1 MSFATIHTTAGLLA
15 LVQSQALGVPINL
28 TEMAVGDGLGVA
40 VIPDPEQTGLARE
53 RFRAGIN
60 RVYKPDPS
68 GRPNAYAAELMIPA
82 AEGGFTLREVGL
94 FNANGTLFVVGS
106 LPETYKPVANEGAF
120 ADTVVRVEF
129 EVSNAA
135 VITLVVDP
143 NVSIATQTWVANNA
157 NACSIIPGG
166 TTGQVLRK
174 ATNGC
179 GDTEWADPTDVNVT
193 VSTIE
198 EFQTLAAAQ
207 TQVDLVIVNT
217 AGLAVYIDGLRL
229 PLKAGADGWQPNG
242 SISSRLHLGQAY
254 AGSEIIAVQNEPAS
268 DLPDA
273 LLQAQNLSDV
283 PDKALGRA
291 NLGVLSIEATKQR
304 TPAGALMDFAMATAP
319 TGWLK
324 CNGATVGRVAYAEL
338 FAAIGTAWGDGD
350 GVNTFR
356 LPDLRGE
363 FRRGWDD
370 GRGIDSSRAFGSG
383 QGHNMQTHYHGTGQ
397 FLADNE
403 DNFSFI
409 SRAWSGS
416 YFSRRSDGN
425 HNYLTTGTLT
435 GGTGNNRDTGTGN
448 QQLLS
453 GSETR
458 SRNVAVLSCI
468 KF

>member
-15 LVQSQALGVPINL
+15 LVQSQALGMPINL
-28 TEMAVGDGLGVA
+28 TEMSVGDGLGVA
-40 VIPDPEQTGLARE
+40 VTPDPDQTGLVRE
-53 RFRAGIN
+53 RFRAVIN
-60 RVYKPDPS
+60 RIYKPDPS
-68 GRPNAYAAELMIPA
+68 GRPNAYAAELVIPA

-94 FNANGTLFVVGS
+94 FDANGTLFVVGS

-198 EFQTLAAAQ
+198 EFQTLATGQ

-229 PLKAGADGWQPNG
+229 PLKAGADGWQPDG
-242 SISSRLHLGQAY
+242 SISSRMHLGQAY
-254 AGSEIIAVQNEPAS
+254 DGSEIIAVQNEPAS

-273 LLQAQNLSDV
+273 LLQAQNLADV
-283 PDKALGRA
+283 LDKALGRA

-304 TPAGALMDFAMATAP
+304 TPAGALMDFAMSAVP
-319 TGWLK
+319 TGWLR
-324 CNGATVGRVAYAEL
+324 CNGATIGRAAYAEL
-338 FAAIGTAWGDGD
+338 FAAIGTAWGVGD
-350 GVNTFR
+350 GSLTFN

-370 GRGIDSSRAFGSG
+370 GRGVDPNRAFSSSQSDAFRSHTHLVKEGTVNPNMSG
-383 QGHNMQTHYHGTGQ
+383 MQDILASGDDYTRTVDHYSKT
-397 FLADNE
+397 
-403 DNFSFI
+403 I
-409 SRAWSGS
+409 S
-416 YFSRRSDGN
+416 
-425 HNYLTTGTLT
+425 T
-435 GGTGNNRDTGTGN
+435 GGA
-448 QQLLS
+448 
-453 GSETR
+453 ETR
-458 SRNVAVLSCI
+458 PRNVAVLSCI

>member
-94 FNANGTLFVVGS
+94 FDANGTLFAVGN
-106 LPETYKPVANEGAF
+106 LPETYKPAAGDGAF

-229 PLKAGADGWQPNG
+229 PLKPGVDGWQPNG

-273 LLQAQNLSDV
+273 LLRDQNLADI
-283 PDKALGRA
+283 PLTWKARE
-291 NLGVLSIEATKQR
+291 NLGVMSILHSKQR

-324 CNGATVGRVAYAEL
+324 CNGAMVSRTAYAEL
-338 FAAIGTAWGDGD
+338 FAAIGTVWGVGDGAL
-350 GVNTFR
+350 TFN

-363 FRRGWDD
+363 FRRGLDD
-370 GRGIDSSRAFGSG
+370 GRGIDPSRALGSAQSG
-383 QGHNMQTHYHGTGQ
+383 QVGSHRHSIARVATAYGYEPWNGGDGQ
-397 FLADNE
+397 DWNI
-403 DNFSFI
+403 N
-409 SRAWSGS
+409 
-416 YFSRRSDGN
+416 
-425 HNYLTTGTLT
+425 T
-435 GGTGNNRDTGTGN
+435 GGFTGYAG
-448 QQLLS
+448 

-458 SRNVAVLSCI
+458 SRNIAVLSCI